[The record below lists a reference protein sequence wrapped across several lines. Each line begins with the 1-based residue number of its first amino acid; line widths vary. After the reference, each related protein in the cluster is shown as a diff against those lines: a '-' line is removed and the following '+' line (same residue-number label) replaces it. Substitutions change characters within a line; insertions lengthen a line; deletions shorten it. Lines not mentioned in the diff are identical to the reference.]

1 MNNNM
6 QHISQA
12 LKPTAA
18 KSELLPMRQLSPT
31 LQRKTTAVLAKYGTR
46 ENFLQVLN
54 PSTQVL
60 AARNPERAFFGKAP
74 TLGVLKKTY
83 GENAATMW
91 LLPQLYD
98 LCEYTGAKKMDAQ
111 QATMLAEVIAQEYGF
126 LKVSELLM
134 FFFRFKAGAY
144 GRFYGAVDP
153 LVITSAL
160 KEFMREREW
169 AYQQHEAELQEQERK
184 EQDKIPRSTW
194 EEYAAKRGITSP
206 NPLEILTSKK

>member
-1 MNNNM
+1 M
-6 QHISQA
+6 
-12 LKPTAA
+12 
-18 KSELLPMRQLSPT
+18 
-31 LQRKTTAVLAKYGTR
+31 
-46 ENFLQVLN
+46 
-54 PSTQVL
+54 
-60 AARNPERAFFGKAP
+60 ARHPDRAFFGKAP
-74 TLGVLKKTY
+74 SLGIVKQTY
-83 GENAATMW
+83 GPNAATMW

>member
-1 MNNNM
+1 
-6 QHISQA
+6 
-12 LKPTAA
+12 
-18 KSELLPMRQLSPT
+18 MR
-31 LQRKTTAVLAKYGTR
+31 VVAKYGTR

-98 LCEYTGAKKMDAQ
+98 LCEYTGAKKMDIQ
-111 QATMLAEVIAQEYGF
+111 QATMLAEVIAQEYGY
-126 LKVSELLM
+126 LKVSELLL
-134 FFFRFKAGAY
+134 FFFRFKSGAY

-160 KEFMREREW
+160 REFMKERDW
-169 AYQQHEAELQEQERK
+169 ACSQHEQQLRKQEQAE
-184 EQDKIPRSTW
+184 EAKIPRMSW
-194 EEYAAKRGITSP
+194 KEYAAKYGITSP